1 MKPVENSTGTV
12 RAGKEEGWEWVER
25 RVRKGERVKG
35 KIHGQVEGG
44 WKGGIKQQRR
54 PDSFPRIGL
63 GNVGVKVKQPE
74 RTGAHAAVSWEPAQ
88 ETPSY

>member
-44 WKGGIKQQRR
+44 WKG
-54 PDSFPRIGL
+54 
-63 GNVGVKVKQPE
+63 V
-74 RTGAHAAVSWEPAQ
+74 
-88 ETPSY
+88 